1 MTHDS
6 YLQAVQQ
13 LNLWAKHYYVLDD
26 PIASD
31 EEYDRLYHAV
41 IAYEKQNPNAIAKDS
56 PTQRVGDEILES
68 FEKSTHIKR
77 MWSLDDVFDTE
88 ELQEWITRAKR
99 GLGLDSNAPLT
110 FSISPKFDGA
120 SLNLLYEN
128 GILKR
133 AATRGDAFVG
143 EDVTQNAKTI
153 PSIPL
158 SIAYKGR
165 IEIRGECVISKS
177 DFEALNKIR
186 LQNGESLFA
195 NPRNCAAGSLRQ
207 LDSKITASR
216 GLQFIPWGVGACEV
230 KDFMQFAKEF
240 MRLDS
245 NNFTKPYRANS
256 NDWDSFFAFM
266 EIIYALG
273 FQKPPF
279 VELCTDFNSIEN
291 AYRNLIAKRDSY
303 PIMLDGMVINVDSL
317 NAQEQLGFTI
327 KSPRFACAYKFPAI
341 EKRAKILAI
350 TLQVGRTGVV
360 TPVAELEPTLLEGAK
375 ISRATL
381 HNFDEIK
388 RKDIQINDNVVL
400 IRSGDVIPKIVKSL
414 PTLRDG
420 TQYPCAIPTHCPI
433 CKSLLLVE
441 EKLIK
446 CQNLS
451 CPARVKNAIVH
462 FASKKALN
470 IDGLGDKIIELLF
483 KKGKIKS
490 VEDIFKLQ
498 MHDLEDLEGFKD
510 KKIQNLLNAIAATRG
525 VELWRLINALGIEHI
540 GEGASKK
547 LANAYG
553 LEFYTKAYEDFIALD
568 GFGAE
573 MATSLVEFCAVNLA
587 RIESLLQSI
596 APTCKSVESMRD
608 STLNAKVTGKTF
620 VITGTL
626 SKKREEYQTLLE
638 SLGAKVSGSVS
649 KKTDFLL
656 CGEDAGSKLAKAQEL
671 GVQIINEAE
680 LQELLE

>member
-6 YLQAVQQ
+6 YLQAISQ

-31 EEYDRLYHAV
+31 EEYDTLYHAV
-41 IAYEKQNPNAIAKDS
+41 VAYEAQNPSHIAKDS
-56 PTQRVGDEILES
+56 PTQRVGDKILES

-77 MWSLDDVFDTE
+77 MWSLDDVFNTN
-88 ELQEWITRAKR
+88 ELQEWIARAKR
-99 GLGLDSNAPLT
+99 GLGLDSSAPLA

-128 GILKR
+128 GILKS

-143 EDVTQNAKTI
+143 ENVTQNAKTI

-158 SIAYKGR
+158 SIAYQGR
-165 IEIRGECVISKS
+165 IEIRGECVISKN
-177 DFEALNKIR
+177 DFEKLNLER
-186 LQNGESLFA
+186 LQKGESLFA

-230 KDFMQFAKEF
+230 EDFMQFAKRL

-245 NNFTKPYRANS
+245 NS
-256 NDWDSFFAFM
+256 HWDSFFAFM
-266 EIIYALG
+266 EAIYTLG

-279 VELCTDFNSIEN
+279 IEFCTDFNSIEN
-291 AYRNLIAKRDSY
+291 AYKNLIAKRDSY

-317 NAQEQLGFTI
+317 SAQEQLGFTI

-360 TPVAELEPTLLEGAK
+360 TPVAELEPILLEGAR

-381 HNFDEIK
+381 HNFDEMQ
-388 RKDIQINDNVVL
+388 RKDIQINDSVVL
-400 IRSGDVIPKIVKSL
+400 IRSGDVIPKIIKSL
-414 PTLRDG
+414 PALRNG

-433 CKSLLLVE
+433 CKSVLLVE

-470 IDGLGDKIIELLF
+470 IDGLGDKIVESLF
-483 KKGKIKS
+483 EKGKIKS
-490 VEDIFKLQ
+490 VEDIFRLQ
-498 MHDLEDLEGFKD
+498 IHDLEGLEGFKA
-510 KKIQNLLNAIAATRG
+510 KKIQNLLSAIAATRG
-525 VELWRLINALGIEHI
+525 VELWRFINALGIEHI

-547 LANAYG
+547 LASTYG
-553 LEFYTKAYEDFIALD
+553 LEFYTKTYEDFIALD

-573 MATSLVEFCAVNLA
+573 MAASLVEFCAVNQA

-596 APTCKSVESMRD
+596 APTFKNAESLHD
-608 STLNAKVTGKTF
+608 STLNSKVAGKTF

-626 SKKREEYQTLLE
+626 SKRREEYQELLE

-671 GVQIINEAE
+671 GVQIINETG
-680 LQELLE
+680 LQELLG